1 MRIIF
6 MGSPAEVVAPLRLL
20 YERTL
25 NHQSTGA
32 STGASTDGGQKSA
45 LCLELVGVVSQPARP
60 SGRGAK
66 VEDPPVAVFAKSRQ
80 IKCLQPEKSR
90 SPEFLQ
96 ELSDLKPDVIV
107 TAAYG
112 QILSDSLLSIPKIG
126 TINIHPSR
134 LPEYRGATPVPAALL
149 DGLSSTAVTILFT
162 IKKLDAGNI
171 ILQKD
176 FTIGPAETSG
186 HLTSRLFEAS
196 GEMLLETL
204 QKLASDITFRGTPQ
218 VDENSSTCKK
228 IDKEMGAID
237 WSQQAKTIVN
247 RYRAFEPW
255 PGSWSQLSERRVNI
269 TEMHL
274 NLAESRAQAAGL
286 VQFDKPSRSLIV
298 HCGGGTV
305 AISRVKPAGG
315 KDMDAGSF
323 WNGLKDKNNV
333 MFITPPKPVVE
344 GA

>member
-1 MRIIF
+1 MMRIIF

-20 YERTL
+20 YER
-25 NHQSTGA
+25 A
-32 STGASTDGGQKSA
+32 STGESTGESTA
-45 LCLELVGVVSQPARP
+45 AMHESSLRLELIGVVSQPARP

-66 VEDPPVAVFAKSRQ
+66 VDDPPVAVFAKSHQ

-96 ELSDLKPDVIV
+96 ELSDLKPDVII

-112 QILSDSLLSIPKIG
+112 QILSDSLLAIPKIG

-149 DGLSSTAVTILFT
+149 DGLTSTAVTILFT

-176 FTIGPAETSG
+176 FAIEPTDTSG
-186 HLTSRLFEAS
+186 RLTSRLFEAS

-204 QKLASDITFRGTPQ
+204 QKLASDPAFKGTPQ
-218 VDENSSTCKK
+218 VDENASTCKK

-237 WSQQAKTIVN
+237 WSQPAKTITN

-255 PGSWSQLSERRVNI
+255 PGSWTQFSERRVSI

-274 NLAESRAQAAGL
+274 NLADSSETVPGL
-286 VQFDKPSRSLIV
+286 VHFDKPSRTLIV
-298 HCGGGTV
+298 QCGRGAV
-305 AISRVKPAGG
+305 AISRLKPAGG
-315 KDMDAGSF
+315 KDMDAASF
-323 WNGLKDKNNV
+323 WNGLKEKNNV
-333 MFITPPKPVVE
+333 TFITPPKPASE
-344 GA
+344 DL